1 MIDTACKISSGLS
14 TDDQLI
20 SGTLSTG
27 EIRLEATL
35 NIGSGGRL
43 PNYTGDYT
51 VIPKVYEQTLET
63 KNKSMTDDVTVTAVP
78 YAEVSNPSGGLTAN
92 IAYIP

>member
-1 MIDTACKISSGLS
+1 MINTACEIVSGLS

-20 SGTLSTG
+20 SGSLSAG

-35 NIGSGGRL
+35 DIGSGGRL
-43 PNYTGDYT
+43 PNYDGEYT
-51 VIPKVYEQTLET
+51 VIPKVYGQTLNT
-63 KNKSMTDDVTVTAVP
+63 KNKSMTDNVTIEAVP
-78 YAEVSNPSGGLTAN
+78 YAEVSNLSGGKTAS

>member
-1 MIDTACKISSGLS
+1 MIDTACRIASGLS
-14 TDDQLI
+14 TDDQLL
-20 SGTLSTG
+20 SGDLSTG

-35 NIGSGGRL
+35 DIGSGGRL
-43 PNYTGDYT
+43 PNYDGDYT

-63 KNKSMTDDVTVTAVP
+63 KNKSMTDNVTVEAVP
-78 YAEVSNPSGGLTAN
+78 YAEVSNPSGGKTAN

>member
-35 NIGSGGRL
+35 DIGSGGRL
-43 PNYTGDYT
+43 PNYEGDYT
-51 VIPKVYEQTLET
+51 VIPKVYEQTLAT
-63 KNKSMTDDVTVTAVP
+63 KNKSMTDDVTVEAVP
-78 YAEVSNPSGGLTAN
+78 YAEVSNPSGGKTAN